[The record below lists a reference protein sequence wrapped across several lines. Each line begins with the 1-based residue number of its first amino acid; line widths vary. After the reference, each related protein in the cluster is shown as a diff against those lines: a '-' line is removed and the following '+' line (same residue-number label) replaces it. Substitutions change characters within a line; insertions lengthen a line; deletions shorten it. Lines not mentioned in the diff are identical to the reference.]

1 MIIAIPTFLLSHLSL
16 VLWFTGRTDHYV
28 LTMAKRGAD
37 DGVGG
42 EPPPKKVQFEQ
53 IKIGPVST
61 LEEIDMKTLHFQ
73 NKKLAEVRG

>member
-1 MIIAIPTFLLSHLSL
+1 
-16 VLWFTGRTDHYV
+16 
-28 LTMAKRGAD
+28 MAKRGAD
-37 DGVGG
+37 EGVGG

-73 NKKLAEVRG
+73 NKKLAEVRILPAMLCFNMQTS

>member
-1 MIIAIPTFLLSHLSL
+1 
-16 VLWFTGRTDHYV
+16 
-28 LTMAKRGAD
+28 MAKRGAD
-37 DGVGG
+37 EGVGG

-73 NKKLAEVRG
+73 NKKLAEVRLNLLLFSFEYATL

>member
-1 MIIAIPTFLLSHLSL
+1 
-16 VLWFTGRTDHYV
+16 
-28 LTMAKRGAD
+28 MAKRGAD
-37 DGVGG
+37 EGVGG

-73 NKKLAEVRG
+73 NKKLAEVRQPVVEMLFHCMWILESCFV